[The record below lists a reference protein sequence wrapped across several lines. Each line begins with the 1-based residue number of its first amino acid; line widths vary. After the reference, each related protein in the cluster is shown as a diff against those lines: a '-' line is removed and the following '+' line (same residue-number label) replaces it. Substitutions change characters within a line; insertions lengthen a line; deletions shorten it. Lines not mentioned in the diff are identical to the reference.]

1 MSDTPANPNPD
12 QPDPSLKKVE
22 IAEKSIK
29 VEKHEKIEIKE
40 KREKIEI
47 KEKPEKIEHK
57 EKPEKIEHKEKPE
70 KFEHKEKP
78 EKFEHKEKPEKF
90 EHKEKI
96 EKFEHKEKFEVK
108 EKIERK
114 EIAKIEVAEK
124 PLGKEKDGKE
134 IVEGGPGD
142 PGGPIEQ
149 RLAALEQGM
158 AAVQHFITT
167 GQRPDLGRG
176 ALAAEP
182 DSKRR

>member
-57 EKPEKIEHKEKPE
+57 EKI
-70 KFEHKEKP
+70 
-78 EKFEHKEKPEKF
+78 EKF

-96 EKFEHKEKFEVK
+96 KIK

-182 DSKRR
+182 D

>member
-1 MSDTPANPNPD
+1 MSDNPANPNPA
-12 QPDPSLKKVE
+12 QPSEPNLKKVE
-22 IAEKSIK
+22 VPEKSIK
-29 VEKHEKIEIKE
+29 IEKNEKIEF
-40 KREKIEI
+40 

-78 EKFEHKEKPEKF
+78 EKFEHKEKPEKLEHKEKPEKF

-96 EKFEHKEKFEVK
+96 EIKEKL
-108 EKIERK
+108 ERK
-114 EIAKIEVAEK
+114 EIAKLEVAEK

-134 IVEGGPGD
+134 IVEGGIGD

-167 GQRPDLGRG
+167 GQRPDLSRG
-176 ALAAEP
+176 ALAAEADRKKP
-182 DSKRR
+182 